1 MTTQNQSSTPNINFI
16 KPDYLK
22 KGDRVAIVAP
32 AGTLQGRHKA
42 IEKAES
48 LLKEWGLVP
57 ILGQHLFVQNNHF
70 AGKDSERLS
79 DFQWALDSAE
89 IKAIWCA
96 RGGYGTTRIIDD
108 LNFDRFKKAPKWII
122 GYSDI
127 TAIHNKLYGLG
138 YESIHGMMP
147 VNAEEDYESITPSLE
162 SLKAILF
169 GDLSKYTIAVNSNNR
184 IGKANG
190 VLTGGNLTLLSA
202 QLGSTTQLNTK
213 GTILFIE
220 ETGEYKYHIDRML
233 QSLKRAG
240 YFEECSG
247 VIVGDLSKIKANPMA
262 WGSSVEQLIIDALK
276 EYKFPIAFGIPAG
289 HELDNRAL
297 IFGRKIALNV
307 TPNKTEIAFE

>member
-1 MTTQNQSSTPNINFI
+1 
-16 KPDYLK
+16 
-22 KGDRVAIVAP
+22 
-32 AGTLQGRHKA
+32 
-42 IEKAES
+42 
-48 LLKEWGLVP
+48 
-57 ILGQHLFVQNNHF
+57 
-70 AGKDSERLS
+70 
-79 DFQWALDSAE
+79 
-89 IKAIWCA
+89 
-96 RGGYGTTRIIDD
+96 
-108 LNFDRFKKAPKWII
+108 
-122 GYSDI
+122 
-127 TAIHNKLYGLG
+127 
-138 YESIHGMMP
+138 MMP

-162 SLKAILF
+162 SLKASLF